1 MADKSISQGIGGSGR
16 FGAHGSRNSGQS
28 YPIGELMKLQTGVGM
43 FEILGLRVPGG
54 RTPLRSSRHRVVEEV
69 IDKRTSARLS
79 QGAAT

>member
-54 RTPLRSSRHRVVEEV
+54 RTPLRSSCHRVVEEV